1 MKFFLWTLILI
12 SSLLFI
18 SPAYSLYKIGIG
30 IKEKDKEVLN
40 GYILWDELQKNV
52 KKDVRRFLKKRAKE
66 RKKNIDNPIDGIFE
80 DIKRVGEKVFGG
92 TALDI
97 AVDKIITP
105 DGIIKLV
112 ELTERKKNRDN
123 KSKNN
128 QIAKKDNVKSEKK
141 LFNIEGYS
149 LETFKFSSFKNFE
162 AKIITPDGDI
172 AFKMRLIFPRWH
184 LYFIQS
190 DELSSKIAS
199 KIEES
204 VDLLKNLKKGYS
216 E

>member
-1 MKFFLWTLILI
+1 MKFFIWTLILI

-52 KKDVRRFLKKRAKE
+52 KKDIKRFLKKRAKE

-97 AVDKIITP
+97 AVDKIVTP
-105 DGIIKLV
+105 EGIIKLV

-141 LFNIEGYS
+141 LFNIEAI
-149 LETFKFSSFKNFE
+149 L
-162 AKIITPDGDI
+162 
-172 AFKMRLIFPRWH
+172 
-184 LYFIQS
+184 
-190 DELSSKIAS
+190 
-199 KIEES
+199 
-204 VDLLKNLKKGYS
+204 
-216 E
+216 

>member
-1 MKFFLWTLILI
+1 MKFFLWTVILI

-40 GYILWDELQKNV
+40 GYILWDDLQKNV

-190 DELSSKIAS
+190 DQLSSKIAS

-204 VDLLKNLKKGYS
+204 VDLLKNLKKGYG

>member
-1 MKFFLWTLILI
+1 MKFFLWTVILI

-52 KKDVRRFLKKRAKE
+52 KKDIKRFLKKRAKE

-92 TALDI
+92 TVLDI

-216 E
+216 D

>member
-1 MKFFLWTLILI
+1 MKFFLWTLILT

-52 KKDVRRFLKKRAKE
+52 KKDIKRFLKKRAKE
-66 RKKNIDNPIDGIFE
+66 RKKNIDHPIDGIFE

-97 AVDKIITP
+97 AVDKIVTP
-105 DGIIKLV
+105 EGIIKLV

-216 E
+216 D

>member
-1 MKFFLWTLILI
+1 MKFFLWTVILI

-52 KKDVRRFLKKRAKE
+52 KKDIKRFLKKRAKE

-105 DGIIKLV
+105 DGSIKLV

-128 QIAKKDNVKSEKK
+128 QIDKKDNAKSEKK

-199 KIEES
+199 
-204 VDLLKNLKKGYS
+204 
-216 E
+216 

>member
-1 MKFFLWTLILI
+1 MKFFFWTLVLV
-12 SSLLFI
+12 SALLFV
-18 SPAYSLYKIGIG
+18 SPVYSLYKIGIG

-40 GYILWDELQKNV
+40 GYILWNELQKNV

-66 RKKNIDNPIDGIFE
+66 RKKDIDNPIDGIFE

-112 ELTERKKNRDN
+112 ELKERSKNIKKNEN
-123 KSKNN
+123 SKSIEKS
-128 QIAKKDNVKSEKK
+128 NVKTEKK

-149 LETFKFSSFKNFE
+149 LETFKFFGFKNFE

-172 AFKMRLIFPRWH
+172 ALKMRLIFPRWH

-199 KIEES
+199 KIEQS
-204 VDLLKNLKKGYS
+204 VDLLKNLKKGYDQQ
-216 E
+216 

>member
-1 MKFFLWTLILI
+1 M
-12 SSLLFI
+12 
-18 SPAYSLYKIGIG
+18 
-30 IKEKDKEVLN
+30 V
-40 GYILWDELQKNV
+40 
-52 KKDVRRFLKKRAKE
+52 FLKILKE
-66 RKKNIDNPIDGIFE
+66 L
-80 DIKRVGEKVFGG
+80 EKSFWWNC
-92 TALDI
+92 LDI

-112 ELTERKKNRDN
+112 ELKERSKNIKKNEN
-123 KSKNN
+123 SKN
-128 QIAKKDNVKSEKK
+128 IEKIMLKLKKK

-149 LETFKFSSFKNFE
+149 LETFKFSEGNFE

-199 KIEES
+199 KIEQS
-204 VDLLKNLKKGYS
+204 VDLLKNLKKVMINNNVSKKCFRSKY
-216 E
+216 